1 MWWSAP
7 GPGKLVQV
15 MSEEEDD
22 EGGLLDDVKNT
33 DNKEEL
39 EREGEKENADKNE
52 KEKQVRGSRE
62 QEVWTWSH
70 HLTLNLKSQ
79 ETGSAQ
85 THRYY

>member
-1 MWWSAP
+1 
-7 GPGKLVQV
+7 

-62 QEVWTWSH
+62 QEV
-70 HLTLNLKSQ
+70 
-79 ETGSAQ
+79 
-85 THRYY
+85 

>member
-1 MWWSAP
+1 
-7 GPGKLVQV
+7 

-52 KEKQVRGSRE
+52 KEKQVGGSRE
-62 QEVWTWSH
+62 QRG
-70 HLTLNLKSQ
+70 LNVISSSDT
-79 ETGSAQ
+79 EP
-85 THRYY
+85 